1 MKNMKNYLL
10 ITNNDQVEQ
19 FYKEQLDVVFLK
31 DGTYEDVLL
40 KVRQYI
46 HQGHKLISHPMS
58 GSIKPN
64 ETPYKSVVMEKEK
77 SEMKEC
83 FDSTIIIENCLESFQ
98 KFQTIRHTPNW
109 PDDIR
114 EDFKLIDLSFM
125 KNAIKSA

>member
-1 MKNMKNYLL
+1 MKNFVL

-19 FYKEQLDVVFLK
+19 FYKEQIQVIFLK

-40 KVRQYI
+40 KVREYI

-64 ETPYKSVVMEKEK
+64 ETPYKSVIVEKEK
-77 SEMKEC
+77 SEIKEC
-83 FDSTIIIENCLESFQ
+83 FDSTIIIENCLESFR
-98 KFQTIRHTPNW
+98 KFQEIRHTPNW

-114 EDFKLIDLSFM
+114 EDFKTIDLSFM
-125 KNAIKSA
+125 KNAIRNE